1 MMAVIDQFLRTNP
14 VGLLFLVL
22 GLGYLVGKINI
33 RGFELGSI
41 SGVLFVG
48 LIFGNLG
55 YVPNA
60 TTQSVGF
67 VLFIFSVG
75 LQAGPSFFSVIKQDG
90 LKYFVLAV
98 VISGYIGSV
107 REVAAALQQD

>member
-1 MMAVIDQFLRTNP
+1 V
-14 VGLLFLVL
+14 LL
-22 GLGYLVGKINI
+22 
-33 RGFELGSI
+33 
-41 SGVLFVG
+41 
-48 LIFGNLG
+48 
-55 YVPNA
+55 
-60 TTQSVGF
+60 
-67 VLFIFSVG
+67 IFSVG